1 MVDDVGVGYRR
12 SQVAAAVAVVDPEG
26 GVEAVGSHPAVAV
39 PLGGAAFDAHAV
51 EHAVAEEP
59 VPGRLARVG
68 AVAQVPA
75 VEFSGDSALHGQVVF
90 GELVG
95 YRRVVPALIEL
106 AGVGQVGGV
115 RGGIGHDHHSATLPA
130 VRRGRYCAV

>member
-1 MVDDVGVGYRR
+1 M
-12 SQVAAAVAVVDPEG
+12 SG
-26 GVEAVGSHPAVAV
+26 G
-39 PLGGAAFDAHAV
+39 
-51 EHAVAEEP
+51 
-59 VPGRLARVG
+59 LAGVG
-68 AVAQVPA
+68 AVTQVPA
-75 VEFSGDSALHGQVVF
+75 VEFSGDSALDGQVVF

-115 RGGIGHDHHSATLPA
+115 RGGIGHDHHSATLTA